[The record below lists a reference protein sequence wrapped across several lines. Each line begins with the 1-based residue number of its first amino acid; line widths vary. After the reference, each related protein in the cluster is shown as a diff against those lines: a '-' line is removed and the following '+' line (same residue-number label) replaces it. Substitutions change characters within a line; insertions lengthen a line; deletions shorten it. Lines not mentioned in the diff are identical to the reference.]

1 MSEII
6 KLSEETV
13 KQLQEFQQS
22 SNELVFT
29 LGQIDFQRALIEGQR
44 SEVLN
49 QLADLQ
55 EKQNKLG
62 KEIQE
67 KHGEGNINLETGEFT
82 KSK

>member
-67 KHGEGNINLETGEFT
+67 KHVEGNINLETGEFT